1 MEKIKK
7 LIEEYG
13 RLVLIIHL
21 LMWGVTFCVVFC
33 VIQFGMRDWV
43 VGHLTNWVGEE
54 YAQAGTVLV
63 AYAATKLTQPV
74 RVMLLVVLVPIIKRR
89 MDEKTLP

>member
-1 MEKIKK
+1 MERIKN

-13 RLVLIIHL
+13 RLVVIIHL
-21 LMWGVTFCVVFC
+21 LMWAVTFCVMFG

-54 YAQAGTVLV
+54 YAQAGTILV

-89 MDEKTLP
+89 MDEKALS